1 MRARGKG
8 GSRGWLDS
16 ITDSKDMNLS
26 KVYETV
32 KDRKLGMLQYLESQ
46 RVRQNLAT
54 EQDKLESLG
63 TVDGKVK

>member
-1 MRARGKG
+1 
-8 GSRGWLDS
+8 
-16 ITDSKDMNLS
+16 MNLS